1 MRPLLAIAVIA
12 VVLGSV
18 KAYTSFVGSATG
30 RDHGQFQ
37 ETDAEGR
44 FHLELTLSFDA
55 RGDAFHPESVLLTL
69 HGGRILLQIEEPVP
83 AGTVL
88 VVDPV
93 EGIVVGKNEFYL
105 KVATGEDDIDAAAFS
120 LSTEDAPSEST
131 ATAGLEGADKSR
143 AVRIRVFQDDQPISE
158 KTIWS
163 EPGQAVD
170 GIVTIQVSAAAG
182 PADEHTHQEGE

>member
-12 VVLGSV
+12 VALGSV

-55 RGDAFHPESVLLTL
+55 RGDAFNPESVLLKL

-83 AGTVL
+83 AGRVL

-93 EGIVVGKNEFYL
+93 EGIVVGTNEFYL
-105 KVATGEDDIDAAAFS
+105 KVATGEAESGGESVFS
-120 LSTEDAPSEST
+120 LPGDETSDESLP
-131 ATAGLEGADKSR
+131 AGDRSR
-143 AVRIRVFQDDQPISE
+143 AVRVRIFQDDQLVAE
-158 KTIWS
+158 KTLWS
-163 EPGQAVD
+163 EPGQAVEGIIALHVADFAVRPDQD
-170 GIVTIQVSAAAG
+170 GK
-182 PADEHTHQEGE
+182 

>member
-12 VVLGSV
+12 VALGSV
-18 KAYTSFVGSATG
+18 KAYTSFVSSATG

-55 RGDAFHPESVLLTL
+55 RGDAFNPESVLLKL
-69 HGGRILLQIEEPVP
+69 HGGRILLQIEEPLP

-93 EGIVVGKNEFYL
+93 EGIVVGTNEFYL
-105 KVATGEDDIDAAAFS
+105 KVATGEDDTDAAAFS
-120 LSTEDAPSEST
+120 LSTEDAPVEST
-131 ATAGLEGADKSR
+131 AA
-143 AVRIRVFQDDQPISE
+143 AVRIQVFQDDQPIAE
-158 KTIWS
+158 RTIWS

>member
-12 VVLGSV
+12 VALGSV
-18 KAYTSFVGSATG
+18 KAYTSFVSSATG

-37 ETDAEGR
+37 ETDAEER

-55 RGDAFHPESVLLTL
+55 RGDAFNPESVLLKL
-69 HGGRILLQIEEPVP
+69 HGGRILLQIEEPLP

-93 EGIVVGKNEFYL
+93 EGIVVGTNEFYL
-105 KVATGEDDIDAAAFS
+105 KVATGEDDSDAAAFS
-120 LSTEDAPSEST
+120 LSTEDAPAEST
-131 ATAGLEGADKSR
+131 AAAGLEGSDKSR
-143 AVRIRVFQDDQPISE
+143 AVRIRVFQDDQPIAE
-158 KTIWS
+158 RTIWS